1 MNHNGE
7 RFKLRADA
15 LEWQVIEG
23 EVIAL
28 LTGTST
34 YIGINSA
41 GTAMWPALAE
51 GATRDQLSAVLQHRF
66 RIDPD
71 LAGRDTD
78 LFLASLQEHNLL
90 LAEPA

>member
-7 RFKLRADA
+7 RFKLRAEA
-15 LEWQVIEG
+15 LEWRVIDG

-34 YIGINSA
+34 YIGINPA

-51 GATRDQLSAVLQHRF
+51 GATRDQLSALLQDRF

-78 LFLASLQEHNLL
+78 LFLASLQEHDLL
-90 LAEPA
+90 LAELA